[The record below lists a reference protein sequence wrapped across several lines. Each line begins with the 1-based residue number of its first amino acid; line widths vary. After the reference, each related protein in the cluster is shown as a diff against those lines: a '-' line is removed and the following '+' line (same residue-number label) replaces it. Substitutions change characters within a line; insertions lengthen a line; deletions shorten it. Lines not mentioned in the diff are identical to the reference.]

1 MEGQKSNRDFGYSV
15 VDEKTQTEG
24 VTPAAKTTVNLDNEI
39 VQSLLQGDLTCLQ
52 SVFKIRIKK
61 PEEILLTNRTWQL
74 LHWPLSRLHG
84 FV

>member
-1 MEGQKSNRDFGYSV
+1 M
-15 VDEKTQTEG
+15 
-24 VTPAAKTTVNLDNEI
+24 AKTTVALDNEI
-39 VQSLLQGDLTCLQ
+39 VQSLLQGDLTFLQ

-74 LHWPLSRLHG
+74 LHWPLSRFHG